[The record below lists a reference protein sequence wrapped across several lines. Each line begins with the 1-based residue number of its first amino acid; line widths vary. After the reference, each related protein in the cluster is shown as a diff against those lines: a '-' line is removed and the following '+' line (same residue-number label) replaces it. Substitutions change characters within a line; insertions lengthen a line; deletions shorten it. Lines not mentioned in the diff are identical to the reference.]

1 MSAPHEEPSDLPAYV
16 LTCTVVLAL
25 IVVLQVLLHGW

>member
-1 MSAPHEEPSDLPAYV
+1 MAGHQEERSDLVAYV

-25 IVVLQVLLHGW
+25 IGTLHVVLHV